1 MIDELMEKIHKNC
14 HNVDED
20 MVQRAYYFAKEAHK
34 EQKRE
39 SGEPYIIH
47 PIAVAENLAELG
59 MDTDTIVAGLLH
71 DVIEDTKYTYDD
83 VVHEFNAEIANL
95 IDGVTKLTKLGEM
108 EYKSK
113 EEQQAD
119 NVRKMLLAMAKD
131 IRVIIIKLADRL
143 HNMRTLKFMPANKQK
158 SKAKETLD
166 IYAPLAHRLGMSKIK
181 WELEDLCFR
190 YLHEKEYYELV
201 RDIAEKRIER
211 ENYIKEIVDDL
222 YKKLEASGIDSDI
235 DGRPK
240 HFYSIYKK
248 MVNKNKTIDEIF
260 DLTAIRVLVNSVKD
274 CYGVLGIVHTIY
286 TPIPGRFKDYIA
298 MPKPNMYQ
306 SLHTTVIGPQGKT
319 FEIQI
324 RTFEMHRTAEYGIA
338 AHWKYKEGDTGRT
351 EQDNQKHFEKKLA
364 WLRDMLEWQKETSD
378 AEEFIEGF
386 KIDLFS
392 DEVFVFTPKGV
403 VINLCSGATP
413 IDFAYRIHT
422 DIGNKCVGAK
432 VNGKIVPLDYTLKTG
447 EIVEILTSS
456 NAKGPNMDWLNVA
469 KSNQAKSKIKQWF
482 KKAKKEENMLK
493 GKDLLDRELKKQGV
507 NYADIAKGDFYE
519 RLVKRYNIHNMDDVY
534 ALLGVSGIT
543 ASTLVSRL
551 KEDNGIEK
559 VNKEKENKE
568 ILNKAIEEQIAKTAR
583 LGVSGITAS
592 TLVSRLKEDNGI
604 EKVNKEKENKEILN
618 KAIEEQIAK
627 TARQVDQPNSY
638 GITVKGE
645 SNLMV
650 RFAKCCTPVPGD
662 DILGYITKGRGVSVH
677 RKDCQNLK
685 NLIETDGERVVEV
698 SWGTSKGNSYFAEIQ
713 VMADDREGLLADIM
727 SKNLKNLIETDGERV
742 VEVSWG
748 TSKGNSYFA
757 EIQVMAD
764 DREGLLA
771 DIMSII
777 TDLKLQLSAVN
788 ANLSKESYAYI
799 NVKVKIQCVNGLKDL
814 MKRIKNLKGVVDVY
828 RVNN

>member
-1 MIDELMEKIHKNC
+1 MVDKLLEIIHNNC
-14 HNVDED
+14 NNVDVD
-20 MVQRAYYFAKEAHK
+20 MVEKAYHFAQEAHK

-47 PIAVAENLAELG
+47 PIAVAEILAELG
-59 MDTDTIVAGLLH
+59 MDTNTIVAGLLH
-71 DVIEDTKYTYDD
+71 DVIEDTDISYDET
-83 VVHEFNAEIANL
+83 VSLFNAEIANL
-95 IDGVTKLTKLGEM
+95 VEGVTKLTKLGEM
-108 EYKSK
+108 EYKTK

-143 HNMRTLKFMPANKQK
+143 HNMRTLKFMPAKKQK
-158 SKAKETLD
+158 NKAKETLD

-201 RDIAEKRIER
+201 ESIAEKRVER
-211 ENYIKEIVDDL
+211 ETYIKDIVIEL
-222 YKKLEASGIDSDI
+222 NENLHTSGIESDI

-248 MVNKNKTIDEIF
+248 MVNKNKSIEQIF

-286 TPIPGRFKDYIA
+286 RPIPGRFKDYIA

-324 RTFEMHRTAEYGIA
+324 RTFEMHKTAEYGIA
-338 AHWKYKEGDTGRT
+338 AHWKYKEGDTGNP
-351 EQDNQKHFEKKLA
+351 EQDKQKDFEMKLV

-403 VINLCSGATP
+403 VINLCSKATP

-432 VNGKIVPLDYTLKTG
+432 VNGKIVSLDYTLKTG
-447 EIVEILTSS
+447 EIVEILTSP
-456 NAKGPNMDWLNVA
+456 NAKGPNMDWLNIA
-469 KSNQAKSKIKQWF
+469 KSNQSKSKIKLWF
-482 KKAKKEENMLK
+482 KKAKKEENIIK
-493 GKDLLDRELKKQGV
+493 GKELLEKELKKQGV
-507 NYADIAKGDFYE
+507 NYSDIAKGEIYDK
-519 RLVKRYNIHNMDDVY
+519 LMKRYNIHSMEDLH
-534 ALLGVSGIT
+534 ALIGIGGFSV
-543 ASTLVSRL
+543 STLISRL
-551 KEDNGIEK
+551 KEDNGLINK
-559 VNKEKENKE
+559 DKEKENKE
-568 ILNKAIEEQIAKTAR
+568 ILNKAIEEQIAK
-583 LGVSGITAS
+583 S
-592 TLVSRLKEDNGI
+592 
-604 EKVNKEKENKEILN
+604 
-618 KAIEEQIAK
+618 
-627 TARQVDQPNSY
+627 ARQPEPNSY

-650 RFAKCCTPVPGD
+650 RFAKCCSPVPGD

-677 RKDCQNLK
+677 RKDCSNLQNL
-685 NLIETDGERVVEV
+685 IDTEGDRVVEV
-698 SWGTSKGNSYFAEIQ
+698 NWGSAQGTAYFAEIQ
-713 VMADDREGLLADIM
+713 VQADDRDGLLADIM
-727 SKNLKNLIETDGERV
+727 SV
-742 VEVSWG
+742 
-748 TSKGNSYFA
+748 
-757 EIQVMAD
+757 
-764 DREGLLA
+764 
-771 DIMSII
+771 I
-777 TDLKLQLSAVN
+777 TELKLQLSAVN
-788 ANLSKESYAYI
+788 ANLAKQGFALI
-799 NVKVKIQCVNGLKDL
+799 NVKLKITSVDNLKDL
-814 MKRIKNLKGVVDVY
+814 MKRLKRLKGVADVY
-828 RVNN
+828 RVNS